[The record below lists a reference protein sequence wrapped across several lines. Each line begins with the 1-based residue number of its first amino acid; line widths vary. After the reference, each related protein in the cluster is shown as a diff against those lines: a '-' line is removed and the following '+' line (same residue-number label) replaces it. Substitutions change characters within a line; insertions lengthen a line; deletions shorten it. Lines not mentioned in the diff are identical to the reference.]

1 MQKCSNTHITYT
13 MKRRILTFATCLCLS
28 ISTLTAKSLVMTLT
42 DGTLVYYLLGGDV
55 NPMLRFVNGEIT
67 VNTDAYS
74 FSNLKNFY
82 ISLTDDPNGIEHKL
96 ADVKVSFSHHVLTIP
111 SVDAEAVRVYSTDGT
126 RVHPAVRS
134 EAGFLFVDLS
144 HLPQGIYAVKVGD
157 TSLKVV
163 KND

>member
-1 MQKCSNTHITYT
+1 
-13 MKRRILTFATCLCLS
+13 MKRRILTFTTCLCLS
-28 ISTLTAKSLVMTLT
+28 ISALTAKSLVMTLT

-55 NPMLRFVNGEIT
+55 NPMLRFVDGGVT

-96 ADVKVSFSHHVLTIP
+96 AEAKVSFSHHVLAIP
-111 SVDAEAVRVYSTDGT
+111 SVNAEPAMVFSVDGT
-126 RVHPAVRS
+126 RVYPVVRS

-144 HLPQGIYAVKVGD
+144 YLPQGIYAVKVGD

>member
-1 MQKCSNTHITYT
+1 MR
-13 MKRRILTFATCLCLS
+13 RRILSLTTCLCLS
-28 ISTLTAKSLVMTLT
+28 ISALTAKSLVMTLT

-55 NPMLRFVNGEIT
+55 NPMLRFVDDGVT

-82 ISLTDDPNGIEHKL
+82 ISQTDDPNGIEHKL
-96 ADVKVSFSHHVLTIP
+96 ADAKVSFSHHVLAIP
-111 SVDAEAVRVYSTDGT
+111 SVDAGSVRVYSVDGT
-126 RVHPAVRS
+126 RVHPVVRS
-134 EAGFLFVDLS
+134 EAGFLFVDLN

-163 KND
+163 KNN

>member
-1 MQKCSNTHITYT
+1 
-13 MKRRILTFATCLCLS
+13 MKRRILTLATCLCLS
-28 ISTLTAKSLVMTLT
+28 ISALTAKSLVMTLT

-55 NPMLRFVNGEIT
+55 NPMLRFVDGGVT
-67 VNTDAYS
+67 VNADTYS
-74 FSNLKNFY
+74 FSNLKHFY
-82 ISLTDDPNGIEHKL
+82 ISLTDDPSGIEHKL
-96 ADVKVSFSHHVLTIP
+96 TDAKVSFSHNVLAIP
-111 SVDAEAVRVYSTDGT
+111 TTDAESVRVYSVDGT
-126 RVHPAVRS
+126 RVHPALRS

>member
-1 MQKCSNTHITYT
+1 MR
-13 MKRRILTFATCLCLS
+13 RRILTLATCLCLS
-28 ISTLTAKSLVMTLT
+28 ISALTAKSLVMTLA

-55 NPMLRFVNGEIT
+55 NPMLRFVDGGVT
-67 VNTDAYS
+67 VNADAYS

-96 ADVKVSFSHHVLTIP
+96 AEAKVSYSHHVLAIP
-111 SVDAEAVRVYSTDGT
+111 SVGAGSVQVFSVDGT
-126 RVHPAVRS
+126 RVYPVVRS

-144 HLPQGIYAVKVGD
+144 HLPQGVYAVKAGN
-157 TSLKVV
+157 TSLKVI